1 MLRKLG
7 LIIALSSALVIGK
20 VNALGMGD
28 IRVKSALNEPLHAE
42 IELFQ
47 VKNLSPLQIKSRM
60 ADLNDFALSGLA
72 TQRALTAVRFQTR
85 VRANG
90 TGRIILTSKLPITEP
105 FMNFLVEVNW
115 PNGRLI
121 REYTLL
127 LDPSSYR
134 SPQNSRNFTIRE
146 NTSSVAQRP
155 VVSAKRQKAKP
166 ARSKANK
173 TPKNI
178 TLKKGQYYISSKDT
192 LWDIAIA
199 SRPSQKISPQR
210 MMVLIQRKNPQA
222 FPKANINVMTANVV
236 IDLPTQTEIDALSGK
251 EAEKEVNRQTA
262 LWQSGTLPA
271 VVIQTP
277 AKLEPQTGK
286 SPAVKSKQ
294 GADKSAPA
302 KAKDKT
308 KQADDKKSADA
319 SGKTPA
325 AEKGVA
331 PAVATDKNTGKEQ
344 PDNLEKGMLNVV
356 TAEESAAKRDLQAK
370 ADAMVIAASKDS
382 EKIAELLKNNAEMG
396 VKLALSQESI
406 DKLERDNQEL
416 NKKLTTIIEQLAD
429 INRLIMLKDQQLAVM
444 EDERGDAEKEQQAKA
459 KNESDKSWL
468 DRLLENP
475 IGMATAGI
483 GWLLAIIAGVFLLL
497 RRKKKDQEDV
507 VVEDKTEPSISLPDS
522 VMESDEEAL
531 QELEELEKDG
541 PAAAEDVIG
550 DIDDLDLDL
559 DLDMDMELD
568 ETLEGTSLV
577 AGDAESD
584 DEDLAAELEAQLNTT
599 DEEDDDLDM
608 LDGIDSLEFDLGEVE
623 ETELDL
629 DEDLAEEDDEEKRAL
644 AEFAAAMEAPD
655 DDDSAE
661 DVTDSLELNNDEL
674 DNDELDNDELDND
687 ELDNDESDS
696 FETDVLDSL
705 GLDDAEQEE
714 AELEPETAEQANDE
728 LEISLDGIEDEL
740 EIEIPENDEVSVEE
754 DDLDISEIPDQ
765 VTSLDE
771 LAAMED
777 LAEAEVLDN
786 TPAEEDLEEDS
797 LEIDLNEDAD
807 DSDTEQ
813 AAEDGDEQPAVES
826 AALEEDKPSEPSAAE
841 NVFEEVMA
849 ANIENDLT
857 DELDID
863 IPEDSDTSESAADT
877 AEPSSNKSSS
887 SEVLEEQL
895 DELLGST
902 DDEIALE
909 AVAPEFDADNE
920 EEIDLLSGEDGMR
933 MKLDLARAYIEMG
946 DADGAKDIIKEVMD
960 AGEADHLSE
969 AQELFDSI
977 ESKKK

>member
-134 SPQNSRNFTIRE
+134 SPQNNRNFTIRE

-222 FPKANINVMTANVV
+222 FPNANINVMTANVV
-236 IDLPTQTEIDALSGK
+236 IDLPTQAEIDALSGK
-251 EAEKEVNRQTA
+251 EAEKEVNRQTK

-294 GADKSAPA
+294 GTDKSAPA
-302 KAKDKT
+302 KANDET

-497 RRKKKDQEDV
+497 RRKKKDQEEV
-507 VVEDKTEPSISLPDS
+507 LVEDKTEPSISLPDS

-629 DEDLAEEDDEEKRAL
+629 DEDDEEKRAL

-655 DDDSAE
+655 DENSAE
-661 DVTDSLELNNDEL
+661 DVTDSLEL
-674 DNDELDNDELDND
+674 DNDELDSDK
-687 ELDNDESDS
+687 SDS

-714 AELEPETAEQANDE
+714 VESEPETAEQINDE
-728 LEISLDGIEDEL
+728 LEISFDSIEDEL

-813 AAEDGDEQPAVES
+813 AAEDEDEQPAMES
-826 AALEEDKPSEPSAAE
+826 AAFEEDQSSEPSAAE

-857 DELDID
+857 DELEIE
-863 IPEDSDTSESAADT
+863 IPEASDTSESSVDT

-946 DADGAKDIIKEVMD
+946 DAEGAKDIIKEVMD
-960 AGEADHLSE
+960 AGEADHLNE